1 MGEANYIWELQK
13 IDDLVAE
20 SLKKELDISIELARV
35 LSLRGVKDFDSA
47 RNYFRPKWNQLND
60 GFLMKGMNNS
70 VDRVYQAIINS
81 HNILIYGDYDVD
93 GTCSVS
99 MMTNF
104 LRSVTKNIFLY
115 QPDRESEGYGIS
127 LKSVKWM
134 EENKIDLVIALDCGI
149 KDIESSKAIKK
160 LNIDLIICDHHNPG
174 VSLPDAF
181 SILNPKQNGCNYPF
195 KDLCGCGV
203 GFKLIQCLVK
213 KYNLEVDY
221 SFLVQL
227 VAIATAADIVPLVNE
242 NRILA
247 YLGLREI
254 NKNPIP
260 ALKEIFQITNK
271 KGDVSISDLVFKIA
285 PRINAAGRLSS
296 AIKAA
301 KFLTSSNS
309 SCTKLVT
316 EIEIIN
322 QKRRLLD
329 QEITSEALSKL
340 KDRNKNHATNLIYS
354 PNWHKGVVGIVA
366 SRIIEKYYKPT
377 IVLTGKGDI
386 LTGSARSVKGFDIYS
401 VLEKLNHYFISFGG
415 HKYAAGITLKK
426 ENLKPFFKC
435 FETEVKNSIV
445 DECKNPKIKIDS
457 ELSIDSLAFDSK
469 NKSFPK
475 TYRIIKQMEPFGPLN
490 PRPIFLFRNLIFANK
505 PKIVGENHIKFN
517 FTDKNIST
525 TIEGIWFNS
534 LSRFEKIKNC
544 KSIDVLASLTE
555 NNFRDQLTM
564 QLLVS
569 DLRVVD

>member
-35 LSLRGVKDFDSA
+35 LYLRGVKDFDSA

-70 VDRVYQAIINS
+70 VDRVHQAIINS
-81 HNILIYGDYDVD
+81 HNILVYGDYDVD

-127 LKSVKWM
+127 LKSVEWM
-134 EENKIDLVIALDCGI
+134 KENKIDLVIALDCGI

-301 KFLTSSNS
+301 KFLTSSNV

-340 KDRNKNHATNLIYS
+340 KDRNENHATNLIYS

-445 DECKNPKIKIDS
+445 DECKIPKIKIDS